1 MMAVRAE
8 TCYLIG
14 DSKEEA
20 SLGGF
25 HFSLCIFVPDDGL
38 RAETCYLI
46 GDSKEETSLG
56 GFHFSLCIFVPDDG
70 HTGRNMFPDYVKT
83 RGYFTIQQLYLF
95 ISIDPRG

>member
-25 HFSLCIFVPDDGL
+25 HFSLCIFLPDDG
-38 RAETCYLI
+38 RTC
-46 GDSKEETSLG
+46 
-56 GFHFSLCIFVPDDG
+56 
-70 HTGRNMFPDYVKT
+70 RNMLPDYVKT
-83 RGYFTIQQLYLF
+83 RVSFTIQQLYLF
-95 ISIDPRG
+95 VSIDPRG